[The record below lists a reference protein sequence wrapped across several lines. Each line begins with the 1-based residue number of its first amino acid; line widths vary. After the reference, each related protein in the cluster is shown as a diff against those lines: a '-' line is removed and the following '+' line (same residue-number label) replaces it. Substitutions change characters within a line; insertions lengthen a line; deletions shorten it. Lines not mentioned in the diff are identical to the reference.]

1 MKAKQT
7 QIIKDAM
14 VAFLFLLT
22 SIAFSQNVGINTT
35 GNSPD
40 TSAMLDVVSSSK
52 GLLIPRVSLSSLTD
66 AGTIKLPAT
75 SLLIYNTNSGISG
88 GLGFYYNSGTTTSA
102 VWTKLVTSGVNN
114 GSTWGINGNS
124 GTDSTTNFV
133 GTTDA
138 KPLTIKT
145 NGSSRVNVSSAGVV
159 TIGDGTNQTKFEVDG
174 TIKFEGTATV
184 WDDVMVAPD
193 ATSRGG
199 SNPPVWGG
207 VSSGGTAF
215 KKNGLSQGV
224 FLYMFS
230 PTDEQELYFTV
241 QLPHGYKVGSDIYP
255 HVHWTTSTGTPSG
268 TDVVWGLEYS
278 VTPVG
283 SSYPSTTILTAN
295 SVISAIGTPTGTG
308 QHLITSFSPISGSGL
323 GISTVLV
330 CRVFR
335 SATSTSDTFVNE
347 VGILGIDFHIE
358 KDTYGSRIEYVK

>member
-114 GSTWGINGNS
+114 GSTWSLNGNA
-124 GTDSTTNFV
+124 GTETTLDFI
-133 GTTDA
+133 GTTDS
-138 KPLTIKT
+138 KSLIIKT
-145 NGSSRVNVSSAGVV
+145 NGIQRMKVSTTGEV
-159 TIGDGTNQTKFEVDG
+159 TIGDGTNQTRFESDG
-174 TIKFEGTATV
+174 TMKFEGNSTV
-184 WDDVMVAPD
+184 WDDIQVAPD

-199 SNPPVWGG
+199 SNPPIWGG
-207 VSSGGTAF
+207 VSAAAF
-215 KKNGLSQGV
+215 KKSGSNQGV

-230 PTDEQELYFTV
+230 AIDEQELYFTI
-241 QLPHGYKVGSDIYP
+241 QLPHGYKVGSDIFP

-268 TDVVWGLEYS
+268 TDVVWGLEY
-278 VTPVG
+278 TYTAIG
-283 SSYPSTTILTAN
+283 SNFPTT
-295 SVISAIGTPTGTG
+295 SVITSNTIIPSIGTPSGTG
-308 QHLITSFSPISGSGL
+308 QHLITSLGTISGSGI
-323 GISTVLV
+323 GISTILV
-330 CRVFR
+330 CRVYR
-335 SATSTSDTFVNE
+335 AATNGSDTFANE
-347 VGILGIDFHIE
+347 AGILGVDFHVE
-358 KDTYGSRIEYVK
+358 KDTYGSRSDFAK